1 MAGFG
6 PDASRERG
14 DPLGLSPGSRVD
26 LEVSDLAYGGAG
38 VARYQGLVVLV
49 ELALPGEKVRAEI
62 TQRSR
67 RFARAKVLEILN
79 ASPARVEPPCRHF
92 LECGGCA
99 YQILEQA
106 DQLLAKRAQVRDLLE
121 RIGKIPS
128 PTILPTWPSTESI
141 QYRRRMSYTVGVE
154 AGGGMGLHGRATGGK
169 VLEVPDCLLPTPDLQ
184 SAYRKI
190 LVDLRSLPGAARPRR
205 VELQAGSSHPAVA
218 VMRGPGAPSR
228 EVRAM
233 AEGWVLPGGFLLGVA
248 WMSDVPRF
256 GPRGRG
262 PVLQLSGA
270 SEIEEELSGFTLRF
284 PAGVFFQANP
294 LLAASVFELIAD
306 KCRGEDVLELFAGM
320 GALTVHLARKARSV
334 VAVEGNAVAAR
345 AATENIARN
354 GLRGV
359 EVVVGSVERALE
371 EWMRSGNQFEAIVLD
386 PPRSGLPRESAEALS
401 RLARARI
408 LYLSCD
414 PATMARDVRVI
425 VESAGWAVREV
436 RPVDFFPH
444 TAGIECLVEM
454 VRHTEAQTPRSRI
467 SPA

>member
-6 PDASRERG
+6 PDASREPE
-14 DPLGLSPGSRVD
+14 DPLRLSPGSRVD

-49 ELALPGEKVRAEI
+49 ELALPGESVRAEI

-67 RFARAKVLEILN
+67 RFARAKILEILN

-92 LECGGCA
+92 FECGGCA
-99 YQILEQA
+99 YQMLEEA
-106 DQLLAKRAQVRDLLE
+106 EQLRAKRAQVKDVLE

-128 PTILPTWPSTESI
+128 LTILPTWPSTESI
-141 QYRRRMSYTVGVE
+141 QYRRRMSYTVGAE
-154 AGGGMGLHGRATGGK
+154 AGNGIGLHSRANGK

-184 SAYRKI
+184 SAYRRM
-190 LVDLRSLPGAARPRR
+190 LVDLRSLPRAARPRR
-205 VELQAGSSHPAVA
+205 VELQAGSGHPAVA
-218 VMRGPGAPSR
+218 VLRGPGAPSR
-228 EVRAM
+228 EIRAL
-233 AEGWVLPGGFLLGVA
+233 AEGWILPGGFLRGVM
-248 WMSDVPRF
+248 WMSDVPRL

-262 PVLQLSGA
+262 PVLQLAGA
-270 SEIEEELSGFTLRF
+270 SEIEENLSGFKLRF

-294 LLAASVFELIAD
+294 LLAASIFELIAD
-306 KCRGEDVLELFAGM
+306 KCSGQDVLELYAGM

-334 VAVEGNAVAAR
+334 MAVEGNAEAAR
-345 AATENIARN
+345 AATENVVRN
-354 GLRGV
+354 GLREV
-359 EVVVGSVERALE
+359 EVVASSVEKTLE
-371 EWMRSGNQFEAIVLD
+371 KWTRLGNQFETIVAD

-401 RLARARI
+401 RLARVRI

-414 PATMARDVRVI
+414 PATMARDVRAI
-425 VESAGWAVREV
+425 IESAAWSVREV
-436 RPVDFFPH
+436 RPIDFFPH

-454 VRHTEAQTPRSRI
+454 VRGAEAQTPRSRI